1 MNNEK
6 IIREFVA
13 AWSRLDPGELASY
26 FTEDGVYHN
35 MPTAP
40 VGGRENVQKM
50 IAGFIA
56 TWTATQWDVLNLV
69 SAGDVVI
76 VDFWASW
83 CVPCRRSF
91 PWLNAMHQKYA
102 AEGLV
107 IIGVNLDADRSE
119 AIKFLEEY
127 PPEFEIYYDE
137 TKDLAREFGVVAMP
151 SSYLIGRDGE
161 IKSKHFGFKVKKQD
175 DYESAIVN
183 ALVDALGATE

>member
-1 MNNEK
+1 MFNHSPLANHPPVFK
-6 IIREFVA
+6 NMLLLISALFLTLQAGVA
-13 AWSRLDPGELASY
+13 TSDDEWDLKS
-26 FTEDGVYHN
+26 H
-35 MPTAP
+35 
-40 VGGRENVQKM
+40 
-50 IAGFIA
+50 AGK
-56 TWTATQWDVLNLV
+56 
-69 SAGDVVI
+69 VVI